1 MIGGLVM
8 RDVVTSVA
16 EIVGAVLVSAGA
28 FVFAPAA
35 GLVVAGGFL
44 LAFARG
50 VNR

>member
-1 MIGGLVM
+1 M